1 MEAGSAMRT
10 SDALDAR
17 SVIRPGVRR
26 DYAPPLARHW
36 TAAKA
41 LRIGPSRPGLAAILR
56 MLIDPVIAVGMLLIS
71 ALCFGAHL
79 TARHAYLASLTAALT
94 LAFRSPTGAAEFA
107 YSGSAVIL
115 RWLLIASLLLVIG
128 ETTGMLTLFHG
139 GVVLMWFLSV
149 PLLQHAAHR
158 YGPPLLSRLRAVEA
172 VRRSAVVA
180 GANDTGC
187 LLARYIASDPLLAM
201 NFAGYFDDRD
211 YGRLGGVEEHELRG
225 SLVEL
230 ADYVKVNRIDVVYC
244 ALPCSH
250 PRIRRLL
257 ESLRDTT
264 ASVYFAPDVLSLDLI
279 QARMDSVAG
288 LPVIALCES
297 PFCGLNGLIK
307 RCSDILIALAS
318 MVFVLPAGV
327 CIAIGIKL
335 TSAGPVLF
343 KQRRYGLDGRE
354 IVVYKFRTMMCLE
367 DGEVVRQATRGDSRT
382 TRLGRWL
389 RRLSLD
395 ELPQFINVL
404 QGRMSVIG
412 PRPHAVAHNEMY
424 RKLIP
429 GYMMRHK
436 VRPGITGLA
445 QVRGLRGEA
454 DTESMRARIECDLE
468 YLRDWSLLL
477 DLHIAA
483 RTIAV
488 VLGRKNAY

>member
-1 MEAGSAMRT
+1 MM
-10 SDALDAR
+10 
-17 SVIRPGVRR
+17 RPGIARDIPARDFPVRPV
-26 DYAPPLARHW
+26 AHW

-41 LRIGPSRPGLAAILR
+41 LRIGPSRPGLIAILR
-56 MLIDPVIAVGMLLIS
+56 TLIDPVAAIAVLLVA

-79 TARHAYLASLTAALT
+79 TAPHVFLASLTAALT
-94 LAFRSPTGAAEFA
+94 LAFRSPGDPA
-107 YSGSAVIL
+107 YSASAVVL

-128 ETTGMLTLFHG
+128 WTTGTLGLFDG
-139 GVVLMWFLSV
+139 GFALAWLVSV
-149 PLLQHAAHR
+149 PVAQHAAHR
-158 YGPPLLSRLRAVEA
+158 YAVPLLSHLFAA
-172 VRRSAVVA
+172 TPVRRTAVVA

-187 LLARYIASDPLLAM
+187 LLARNIATDPLLAM

-211 YGRLGGVEEHELRG
+211 CDRLSGVEQHELRG
-225 SLVEL
+225 SLTDL
-230 ADYVKVNRIDVVYC
+230 AEYVKAHRIDVVYC

-257 ESLRDTT
+257 ESLHDTT

-279 QARMDSVAG
+279 QARMDCVAG

-307 RCSDILIALAS
+307 RASDILIALAALT
-318 MVFVLPAGV
+318 VIVPVGL
-327 CIAIGIKL
+327 CIAIGIKF
-335 TSAGPVLF
+335 TSPGPVLF

-354 IVVYKFRTMMCLE
+354 IVVYKFRTMHCLE
-367 DGEVVRQATRGDSRT
+367 DGAVVRQATRDDPRT
-382 TRLGRWL
+382 TRFGSWL
-389 RRLSLD
+389 RRMSLD

-445 QVRGLRGEA
+445 QIRGLRGET

-468 YLRDWSLLL
+468 YLRDWSVLL
-477 DLHIAA
+477 DLQIAA
-483 RTIAV
+483 RTIGI
-488 VLGRKNAY
+488 VLGRNNAY